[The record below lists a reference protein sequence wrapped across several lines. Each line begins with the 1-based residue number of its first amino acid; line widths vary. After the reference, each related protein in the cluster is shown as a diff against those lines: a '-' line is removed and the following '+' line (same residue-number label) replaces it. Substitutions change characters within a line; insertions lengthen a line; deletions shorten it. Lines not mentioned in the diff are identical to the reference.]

1 MPTSGDLK
9 SGDCLFFTTPPPRI
23 STTLPPTPQ
32 KIDPAGNDLGHY
44 NDVLHDVHTIKIQNH
59 RFDARN
65 NLCQMTKYVQK
76 CPRNRTTN

>member
-9 SGDCLFFTTPPPRI
+9 SGDC
-23 STTLPPTPQ
+23 PPTPQ
-32 KIDPAGNDLGHY
+32 KIDPAGNDLRHY

>member
-9 SGDCLFFTTPPPRI
+9 SGDC
-23 STTLPPTPQ
+23 PPTPQ
-32 KIDPAGNDLGHY
+32 KIDPAGNDLRHY

-65 NLCQMTKYVQK
+65 NLCQ
-76 CPRNRTTN
+76 